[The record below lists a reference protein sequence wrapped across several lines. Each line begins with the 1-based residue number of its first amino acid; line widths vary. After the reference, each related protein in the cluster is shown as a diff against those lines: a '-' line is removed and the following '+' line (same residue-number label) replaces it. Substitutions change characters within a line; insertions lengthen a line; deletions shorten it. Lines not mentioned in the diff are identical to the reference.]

1 MGLRFGYF
9 VITCLFSWLR
19 LAGRSEMWK
28 DAEILLLRHQLAVLQ
43 RQQGWRPK
51 LSWADRALIA
61 TLVGFMPRARRARLR
76 LLVTPETVLRWHR
89 DILRRRWAA
98 RSRCR
103 RPGRP
108 PIRRNI
114 RVLVLRMAVD
124 NPSWGYRRIHGELPG
139 LGVRVAPSTVW
150 EILTKAGVDPA
161 PRRTGPSWPQ
171 FLRSQAEA
179 IIAADFF
186 TVSLLNGAQA
196 YCLAVIEHATR
207 RIRILGTTMHPT
219 GSWASQQ
226 ARNLAMNL
234 DDQARNVT
242 FLIRDRD
249 TKFTIGFDAAFRDT
263 GIPILKSPVMAPRA
277 NAITE
282 RWIRSRRREI
292 LDRTLIWNQTH
303 LRRVLTE
310 FEDHY
315 NRHRPHRT
323 LRQASPLTPLP
334 EPTDIDQLQARR
346 RDQLGGLIHEYSQ
359 VA

>member
-1 MGLRFGYF
+1 
-9 VITCLFSWLR
+9 
-19 LAGRSEMWK
+19 
-28 DAEILLLRHQLAVLQ
+28 
-43 RQQGWRPK
+43 
-51 LSWADRALIA
+51 
-61 TLVGFMPRARRARLR
+61 
-76 LLVTPETVLRWHR
+76 
-89 DILRRRWAA
+89 
-98 RSRCR
+98 
-103 RPGRP
+103 
-108 PIRRNI
+108 
-114 RVLVLRMAVD
+114 
-124 NPSWGYRRIHGELPG
+124 
-139 LGVRVAPSTVW
+139 
-150 EILTKAGVDPA
+150 LTKAGVDPA

-186 TVSLLNGAQA
+186 TVSLLNGAQV

-219 GSWASQQ
+219 GSWVSQQ
-226 ARNLAMNL
+226 ARNLVMDL

-249 TKFTIGFDAAFRDT
+249 TKFTVGFDAVFPDA
-263 GIPILKSPVMAPRA
+263 GIRILKSPVMAPRA
-277 NAITE
+277 NAIME
-282 RWIRSRRREI
+282 RCIGSCRREI

-315 NRHRPHRT
+315 NRHRPHRP
-323 LRQASPLTPLP
+323 LGQASPLTPLP

-346 RDQLGGLIHEYSQ
+346 RDRLGGLIHEYSQ